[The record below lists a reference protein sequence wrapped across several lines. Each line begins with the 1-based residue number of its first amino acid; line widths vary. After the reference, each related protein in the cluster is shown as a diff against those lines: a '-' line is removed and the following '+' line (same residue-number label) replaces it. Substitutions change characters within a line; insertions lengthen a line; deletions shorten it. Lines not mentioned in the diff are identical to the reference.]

1 MTGHGNAKR
10 KPDETRWLWRVRL
23 SAAVLVWERLWR
35 ALWPPFAIAGSFVSL
50 ALLDFFSWVPG
61 WLHATLLGLFTLA
74 VAATLWRGIRRLRI
88 PDFSAARRRLER
100 VNRLS
105 HRPLE
110 TLGDRVASSG
120 GDDPVAVALWRE
132 HQARIRAVVS
142 TLRVGRPRPRLIRRD
157 PLALRFALALA
168 LLITGV
174 AAGPDAPA
182 RIAHALSPDIS
193 TTLTAR
199 QASLDAW
206 ITPPGYTNR
215 PPVFL
220 TQGKDGQ
227 VPPQT
232 PILVPQGSV
241 LVAQVGDA
249 GWAPVLA
256 MAGNPDD
263 DAFELTAENSYR
275 ASVALEEAGP
285 IAVRLSG
292 RELGV
297 WDIEIIPDSPPTV
310 AFLRE
315 PGATPL
321 GALRID
327 FEAHDDYG
335 LASVSATVRRPKGS
349 AVDNETIT
357 FELPLP
363 GLNAKDS
370 VGAGYQDLTPHP
382 WAGLPVEI
390 RLVARDGRGQR
401 GMSGAISTVLPERVF
416 NHPVA
421 RAIIEQR
428 KRLAGDPVGA
438 RNSVATALRR
448 LAWETDAY
456 DGDVVVFMSLTMA
469 SRRLKYGTAPDA
481 IAAVQQQLWDTA
493 LRLEDGELSLASREL
508 RRLQKELMEALA
520 GDASDEELQ
529 RLLDELEAAMN
540 ELLDAMARMQPQG
553 MENLPADPNAMTLNR
568 EDMQSLFDRLRE
580 LAQGGARDAARQM
593 LSELQNLLENLRA
606 GRTGEPPQEFREAME
621 MLESMQDLMR
631 AQEELLDR
639 TYREAQRRGQQGAQG
654 QPRPGEPQQGQRGQQ
669 GQQGQAQQG
678 QGQQGQGES
687 SDVTLQEALRR
698 QLGEIMRQLGEMTG
712 DIPRPLGR
720 AEGAMRRSTDALR
733 ADRPGAAVPPQ
744 TEALD
749 QLQEGARMATEQL
762 MQQFGGGMQAQGGM
776 GRPGNQSGR
785 DPFGRRTGGNSG
797 FNQGDVEIPGESDIQ
812 RARRI
817 LDELRR
823 RAGERHRPPVERD
836 YIDRL
841 LEPY

>member
-1 MTGHGNAKR
+1 MASQDNVKR
-10 KPDETRWLWRVRL
+10 KPDESRWLWRVRL

-35 ALWPPFAIAGSFVSL
+35 ALWPPFAISGLFVSL
-50 ALLDFFSWVPG
+50 ALLDFFSWIPG
-61 WLHATLLGLFTLA
+61 WLHALLLGLFGLA
-74 VAATLWRGIRRLRI
+74 TASALWRGVRRLRI
-88 PDFSAARRRLER
+88 PNFGAARRRLER
-100 VNRLS
+100 VNRLA

-110 TLGDRVASSG
+110 ALGDRIAFG
-120 GDDPVAVALWRE
+120 GTDDPVAVALWRE
-132 HQARIRAVVS
+132 HQARIRAGVS
-142 TLRVGRPRPRLIRRD
+142 NLRVGQPRPRLIRRD

-168 LLITGV
+168 LLVAGV
-174 AAGPDAPA
+174 AAGPEAPSRLA
-182 RIAHALSPDIS
+182 NALSPDI
-193 TTLTAR
+193 TTALAAR
-199 QASLDAW
+199 QAALDAW

-220 TQGKDGQ
+220 TRANDGQ
-227 VPPQT
+227 PQPQT

-241 LVAQVGDA
+241 LVAQVSDA
-249 GWAPVLA
+249 GQAPVVA
-256 MAGNPDD
+256 MTGKPDN

-275 ASVALEEAGP
+275 ASVPLEEAGQV
-285 IAVRLSG
+285 AVRLSG
-292 RELGV
+292 RELGA
-297 WDIEIIPDSPPTV
+297 WDIEIIPDSPPTA

-315 PGATPL
+315 PGSTPL
-321 GALRID
+321 AALRID

-335 LASVSATVRRPKGS
+335 LAGVSAIVRRPEGS

-363 GLNAKDS
+363 GLNAKDA

-401 GMSGAISTVLPERVF
+401 GMSGAIATVLPERVF

-428 KRLAGDPVGA
+428 KRLVGDPDGA
-438 RNSVATALRR
+438 RESVATALRD
-448 LAWETDAY
+448 LGWKTDAY
-456 DGDVVVFMSLTMA
+456 DGDIIVFLSLATA
-469 SRRLKYGTAPDA
+469 SHRLKYSTAPDT

-508 RRLQKELMEALA
+508 RRLQQELMEALA
-520 GDASDEELQ
+520 GDATDEELQ

-553 MENLPADPNAMTLNR
+553 MENMPADPNAMTLDR

-580 LAQGGARDAARQM
+580 LAQSGARDAARQM
-593 LSELQNLLENLRA
+593 LAELQNLLENLRA
-606 GRTGEPPQEFREAME
+606 GRMSEPSQEFKEAME

-654 QPRPGEPQQGQRGQQ
+654 QPQPGQQGQPRQ
-669 GQQGQAQQG
+669 GQQGQPG
-678 QGQQGQGES
+678 QGDS
-687 SDVTLQEALRR
+687 SDVVLQEALRR

-720 AEGAMRRSTDALR
+720 AEGAMRRSTEALR
-733 ADRPGAAVPPQ
+733 GDQPGAAVPPQ

-749 QLQEGARMATEQL
+749 QLQEGARMATEQM
-762 MQQFGGGMQAQGGM
+762 MQQFGGGMQAQTGM
-776 GRPGNQSGR
+776 GRPGNQLGQQ
-785 DPFGRRTGGNSG
+785 DPFGRRNGNNSG
-797 FNQGDVEIPGESDIQ
+797 FNQGDVEIPSESDIQ

-817 LDELRR
+817 LEELRR
-823 RAGERHRPPVERD
+823 RAGERNRPPVERD